1 MPMRFAIITGLL
13 AFCAGTLP
21 ADAAA
26 RDKPGTQEFT
36 PLFNGKDLS
45 GFKTFLDPKAGDAD
59 PAKTWT
65 VEDGVI
71 RCSGKPSGY
80 FYTDKSYSNYVL
92 RYDWRY
98 PAGSAPSSNS
108 GCLVHIHP
116 PHALW
121 PQSVEPQGR
130 YFDHGKL
137 FFITVKPIEQKFDA
151 EAHKQAQK
159 PIREWN
165 TTEITCDSNGTISV
179 KLDGVP
185 VSSGKTELTEGP
197 IGWQSEGAEIHF
209 RNIVLKKRD

>member
-1 MPMRFAIITGLL
+1 MRLTVITGVLVL
-13 AFCAGTLP
+13 GAFGLP
-21 ADAAA
+21 TGVAAANKADAGAFA
-26 RDKPGTQEFT
+26 
-36 PLFNGKDLS
+36 PLFNGKDLT

-59 PAKTWT
+59 PAKTWI

-71 RCSGKPSGY
+71 RCTGKPSGY

-116 PHALW
+116 PHTLW
-121 PQSVEPQGR
+121 PQAVEPQGR

-137 FFITVKPIEQKFDA
+137 FFIKVKPIEQKFDA
-151 EAHKQAQK
+151 DALKRAEK
-159 PIREWN
+159 PIGEWN
-165 TTEITCDSNGTISV
+165 TTEITCEPDGAVSV
-179 KLDGVP
+179 KVNGVP

-209 RNIVLKKRD
+209 RKIELKKRG